1 MVNGPSD
8 WSFVPGPKV
17 AAWAVEISRA
27 FLLCV
32 RPVSPSSGV
41 NCVVSLR
48 TRAASTALILERG
61 AYVRNIARAQHIVR
75 APPCFLQKLGVAAY
89 SLERERERVCV
100 RERESKSERERCQ

>member
-1 MVNGPSD
+1 MSG
-8 WSFVPGPKV
+8 
-17 AAWAVEISRA
+17 
-27 FLLCV
+27 L
-32 RPVSPSSGV
+32 SPSSGV

-89 SLERERERVCV
+89 SLERERERERKSV
-100 RERESKSERERCQ
+100 RERERE